1 MSENE
6 VRSRVKKT
14 GIGLSLAAI
23 GLITMFAS
31 PYIALRLSVLT
42 GILAYHLVFL
52 AGFVSL
58 LYGAG
63 YVLLAN
69 NLWGS

>member
-1 MSENE
+1 M
-6 VRSRVKKT
+6 
-14 GIGLSLAAI
+14 L
-23 GLITMFAS
+23 AS
-31 PYIALRLSVLT
+31 PFIALRLSVLT
-42 GILAYHLVFL
+42 GILAYHVVFL

>member
-1 MSENE
+1 MAEKN
-6 VRSRVKKT
+6 RRKRAKKT
-14 GIGLSLAAI
+14 ALGASLSILGLT
-23 GLITMFAS
+23 TMLAS
-31 PYIALRLSVLT
+31 PFIALRLSVLT
-42 GILAYHLVFL
+42 GILAYHVVFL

>member
-1 MSENE
+1 MAEKAQW
-6 VRSRVKKT
+6 SRLRRT
-14 GIGLSLAAI
+14 SIGFSLSAL
-23 GLITMFAS
+23 GVTTMLSS
-31 PYIALRLSVLT
+31 PYIALRMSVLT
-42 GILAYHLVFL
+42 GILTYHVVFL
-52 AGFVSL
+52 AGFVTL